1 MKFLISNPVIAFTV
15 LVLLGF
21 VVYAGTKLFNEIVLN
36 NALRL
41 KHQKMRIDS
50 GFKGM
55 KSRVARL
62 TTAALVPMSLIV
74 AVMILGTNTTII
86 NEDKNL
92 LSINSSSDIFEIY
105 EDFNEKL
112 NSRNNIFTNDLLR
125 DGILGTPEASFDG
138 LESTSSELDY
148 TVKVGSG
155 SNDFS
160 ETNNQVVGV
169 DEMDNVLTDG
179 KFIYTMNY
187 NMIQITFAGVMVDGE
202 FDASQIGL
210 YKTFEYSMDS
220 CTDDQFYPQG
230 MFVDEDHLI
239 VIGNQYN
246 YYCEETKY
254 EDGVDVPEDGV
265 DVPEGDVDYRNN
277 LYWGGYQSSSI
288 KVLVYDIAD
297 DFSLQDEYS
306 MDGYFTGTR
315 KIGDSLYIVTNN
327 YIPFYQEDINLD
339 DYLPNYEVNGNE
351 VSSEYEDIIYVDG
364 TSPNSFTT
372 FYGIDLDSKEVDME
386 VILGDS
392 GYNLYV
398 SNENMYL
405 VGTNYY
411 FWPIITTLID
421 EVTTEESTF
430 DSKTAILKVSIGDA
444 EVEYEA
450 LGLISGNTLNQFSMD
465 EYEGNLR
472 ITTTEGWWGEEV
484 NNRLYILDENLKV
497 VSMLEKLG
505 KVGETIKSTRFVGDY
520 AYLVTFEQTDP
531 FYVINVSDP
540 ENPVVEGEL
549 IIPGYSAYLQ
559 PLGENY
565 ILGIGYGDNDGGTA
579 GLKIAIF
586 DVSDKS
592 NPVILGEE
600 AIFDYSEHGW
610 GYSTATYNHKDLLVS
625 VEKGII
631 ALPFS
636 TWSYDNEDGY
646 SYNSGI
652 LVYNL
657 DFTKGLNYSGFVQ
670 HEENSKEDI
679 YVYKSKFISEYFYT
693 ISNRYIKVS
702 TLLDVEEIL
711 YSSELEEIIYSYD
724 AEK

>member
-1 MKFLISNPVIAFTV
+1 MNFLISNPVIAFIV
-15 LVLLGF
+15 LILLGF
-21 VVYAGTKLFNEIVLN
+21 VVYTGTILFNEVVLN
-36 NALRL
+36 KDL
-41 KHQKMRIDS
+41 KARHKQMRITTAV
-50 GFKGM
+50 KGI
-55 KSRVARL
+55 KSRVVGL
-62 TTAALVPMSLIV
+62 TTATLVPMAIIV
-74 AVMILGTNTTII
+74 AFVVVGSNTATV
-86 NEDKNL
+86 NVDKNL
-92 LSINSSSDIFEIY
+92 LSISSSQDIFEIY
-105 EDFNEKL
+105 EDFNQKL
-112 NSRNNIFTNDLLR
+112 NSRSNGWLPGINFTD
-125 DGILGTPEASFDG
+125 DMVSAPEMSFDG
-138 LESTSSELDY
+138 AEADY
-148 TVKVGSG
+148 QIKTTGSG
-155 SNDFS
+155 SEDYS
-160 ETNNQVVGV
+160 ETNNQVIGV

-179 KFIYTMNY
+179 KFIYTMTY
-187 NMIQITFAGVMVDGE
+187 NTIQITFAGVMVGDE

-210 YKTFEYSMDS
+210 YKTFEYSTDS

-230 MFVDEDHLI
+230 MFVDEDRLI

-254 EDGVDVPEDGV
+254 EDGEPMPDIEVDFIDT
-265 DVPEGDVDYRNN
+265 RF
-277 LYWGGYQSSSI
+277 WGGYQSSSI
-288 KVLVYDIAD
+288 KVLVYDISD
-297 DFSLQDEYS
+297 DFSLEDEYS

-327 YIPFYQEDINLD
+327 HIPFYLEDINLD
-339 DYLPNYEVNGNE
+339 DYLPTYEVNGIE
-351 VSSEYEDIIYVDG
+351 VAANYEDIVYVDG

-372 FYGIDLDSKEVDME
+372 FYGIDLDTTDVDME

-411 FWPIITTLID
+411 FWPIFNTLID
-421 EVTTEESTF
+421 TVTTEETTY

-450 LGLISGNTLNQFSMD
+450 LGLITGNTLNQFSMD

-472 ITTTEGWWGEEV
+472 ITTTEGWWGEEI

-497 VSMLEKLG
+497 VSMLENLG

-565 ILGIGYGDNDGGTA
+565 ILGIGYGDSDGGTA
-579 GLKIAIF
+579 GIKIAIF

-592 NPVILGEE
+592 NPVVLGEE
-600 AIFDYSEHGW
+600 VIFDYAEHGW
-610 GYSTATYNHKDLLVS
+610 SSSSAIYNHKDLLIS

-636 TWSYDNEDGY
+636 TSSYHEKEGY
-646 SYNSGI
+646 TFNSGI
-652 LVYNL
+652 LVYNFNFTTGL
-657 DFTKGLNYSGFVQ
+657 DYSGFVQ
-670 HEENSKEDI
+670 HELDSKENV

-693 ISNRYIKVS
+693 ISNKYIKVS

-711 YSSELEEIIYSYD
+711 YSSDLPVEYYGTDLEE
-724 AEK
+724 